1 VSAHA
6 DIVWMCDCNGSKRTM
21 CKTSSM
27 LWISNLLGGRDT
39 PNVDEK
45 IPETDLTNRK
55 RRGEVNNYDRSG
67 ARQQKIEFLPA
78 GGRRKLRSHL
88 RELEVTRTHK
98 TTGCQIR
105 SVRCEC

>member
-1 VSAHA
+1 MSAHA

-27 LWISNLLGGRDT
+27 LWISNLLGGGDT

-45 IPETDLTNRK
+45 MPRMRIDKQKPARGGEQQKSK
-55 RRGEVNNYDRSG
+55 RR
-67 ARQQKIEFLPA
+67 AAKKIEFLPA
-78 GGRRKLRSHL
+78 GVQRKIRSHL
-88 RELEVTRTHK
+88 RQLQVTRTHK

-105 SVRCEC
+105 SVR